1 MINKIQSQIDTVDH
15 IFHIADIHL
24 RNWKRH
30 GEFKEVFD
38 KMFAEIDKCPPNT
51 IVTVGG
57 DIVHA
62 KTDMSPELISM
73 VTYLFNWLANRR
85 PTVVIA
91 GNHDANL
98 NNNHRLYAL
107 TPIVESN
114 KHPNLFYLRNSGLY
128 EIGDI
133 ALSVMSLLDEPENY
147 TTYDKI
153 NKPSKYKKLVAM
165 YHGTVANSRVDSGM
179 VLEHGINWD
188 TFAGYDLVLLGD
200 IHKRQVLS
208 TEDPIMFYPGSLVQQ
223 NFGEVYDG
231 HGYAFVTL
239 AEDSVDYEF
248 YDIANDYGY
257 YTLDITDGILPDNLP
272 ITKKTNLRIRTRNTD
287 AAQLKRILATIR
299 KEYKNKD
306 AVVIKQEKG
315 DNGTK

>member
-1 MINKIQSQIDTVDH
+1 MINKIKSDIQVVDH

-30 GEFKEVFD
+30 KEFKEVFD
-38 KMFAEIDKCPPNT
+38 KMFAELDQCPPNT

-73 VTYLFNWLANRR
+73 VTYLFKGLADRR
-85 PTVVIA
+85 PTIVIT

-98 NNNHRLYAL
+98 NNNHRLDAL

-114 KHPNLFYLRNSGLY
+114 AHPNLFYLRNSGLY

-133 ALSVMSLLDEPENY
+133 AVSVMSLLDEPDKY
-147 TTYDKI
+147 VTYDKI
-153 NKPSKYKKLVAM
+153 KNPSKYKKLVAL
-165 YHGTVANSRVDSGM
+165 YHGTIANSQVDSGLT
-179 VLEHGINWD
+179 LEHGLNWD
-188 TFAGYDLVLLGD
+188 TFAGYDVVPLGD

-208 TEDPIMFYPGSLVQQ
+208 KQQPAIFYPGSLVQQ

-239 AEDSVDYEF
+239 TEDDEVGYTF
-248 YDIANDYGY
+248 HDIQNDYGY
-257 YTLDITDGILPDNLP
+257 YTLDITDGVLPDNLP
-272 ITKKTNLRIRTRNTD
+272 ITAKTNLRIRTRNTD
-287 AAQLKRILATIR
+287 SAQLKRLYLA
-299 KEYKNKD
+299 
-306 AVVIKQEKG
+306 
-315 DNGTK
+315 